1 MIEYKQLV
9 VPIALFFFVS
19 IIVIALINMFFNY
32 LNRRL
37 ALETI
42 KVALKKDQPIDR
54 ELIETIVSGKSN
66 SNSDLRMGWLLATV
80 ACAFILLGLILL
92 LLGYK
97 AIFVALLGMA
107 CFPGLLSMTYLMFY
121 FKAKEKP

>member
-19 IIVIALINMFFNY
+19 IVMIALINMFFNY

-42 KVALKKDQPIDR
+42 KVALKKEQPIDR
-54 ELIETIVSGKSN
+54 ELIEAIVSGKSN
-66 SNSDLRMGWLLATV
+66 NNSDLRMGWLLATV
-80 ACAFILLGLILL
+80 ACAFILLGLTLL
-92 LLGYK
+92 MLGYK
-97 AIFVALLGMA
+97 SIFVALLGMA

-121 FKAKEKP
+121 FKAKEKS